1 MEEEE
6 KHRSHDAADAAS
18 PLVPQVGEM
27 EVEQAAATEA
37 AAASADEPADE
48 ALHVELAE
56 GDGASG
62 ATGILVAEGSPVRAD
77 VEAQADM

>member
-6 KHRSHDAADAAS
+6 KCGSDAADAAS

-37 AAASADEPADE
+37 AAASADEPAEE

>member
-1 MEEEE
+1 M
-6 KHRSHDAADAAS
+6 
-18 PLVPQVGEM
+18 PQVGEM
-27 EVEQAAATEA
+27 EVEPAAATEA
-37 AAASADEPADE
+37 PADEPAEE

>member
-1 MEEEE
+1 M
-6 KHRSHDAADAAS
+6 
-18 PLVPQVGEM
+18 PQVGEM

-77 VEAQADM
+77 VEAQADI